1 MTNAEFDSY
10 FADYQTSCYLVFLER
25 GDDLTS
31 PPASHGENMVIGDHI
46 RFINLFR
53 TTCKLAGRPIPPF
66 EVQGA
71 DFPGMEA

>member
-1 MTNAEFDSY
+1 MNSAEFESY

-25 GDDLTS
+25 GYDLTS
-31 PPASHGENMVIGDHI
+31 PPVSPGEAMWLGDHI

-71 DFPGMEA
+71 DFPGMEV